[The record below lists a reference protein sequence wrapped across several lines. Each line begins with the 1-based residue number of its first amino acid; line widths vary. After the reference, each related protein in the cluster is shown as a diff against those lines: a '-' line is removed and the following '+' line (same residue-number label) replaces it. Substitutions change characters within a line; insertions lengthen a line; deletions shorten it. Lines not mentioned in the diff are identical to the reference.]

1 MAGGNYEGV
10 YGRNPVYEVLRA
22 GRRKVHR
29 VLVDRRAEVQGRLR
43 DILELAKD
51 LSVPIRYVDR
61 KDLGVQDTN
70 HQGVVAECSQFIYVS
85 LPDILASAAQGSE
98 SPFILLL
105 DLIQD
110 PQNLGT
116 LLRTAEAVG
125 VHGVVIPSRRAA
137 GVTPAVVSASS
148 GGCEHLLIAREN
160 LHQAMAALKGDG
172 VWITGLEG
180 SADAQTAGEIDLG
193 GPMAL
198 VVGSEGSGLRRLVRE
213 GCDFLLRIPMRG
225 NVESL
230 NAAVAGSI
238 GLYAVWEAREFEG
251 SAGTGGQA
259 TSRPAEH

>member
-1 MAGGNYEGV
+1 LAGGNYEGV

-29 VLVDRRAEVQGRLR
+29 VLVDRRAEAQGRLR
-43 DILELAKD
+43 DILELAKER
-51 LSVPIRYVDR
+51 SVPVRYVDR
-61 KDLGVQDTN
+61 KDLGAHEGN
-70 HQGVVAECSQFIYVS
+70 HQGVLAECSQFTYSS
-85 LPDILASAAQGSE
+85 LPDILAFAAQALE
-98 SPFILLL
+98 PPFILLL

-137 GVTPAVVSASS
+137 GITPAVVSASS
-148 GGCEHLLIAREN
+148 GACEHLLIAREN
-160 LHQAMAALKGDG
+160 LHQAIVALKGDS

-198 VVGSEGSGLRRLVRE
+198 VVGNEGSGLRRLVRN

-238 GLYAVWEAREFEG
+238 GLYAIWEAREFEG
-251 SAGTGGQA
+251 SAGAGSPA
-259 TSRPAEH
+259 TSRPAQH